1 MQKQFS
7 KFYWQLFRN
16 DYLRYLIVLLRYHFF
31 KTFYNFKELK
41 SQFSITNSNDYNRS
55 ALSSMRTECF
65 YNRIKY
71 LHGVIMSLEY
81 LGKDSQILL
90 IGSRSENELFYLKSY
105 GFKNITCIDILSYS
119 PTIKCMDMHDLK
131 FKNNKFDVVICGW
144 TMVYSQN
151 EKKCADEIIRVS
163 KNNSVIAIGYA
174 KRKVKKI
181 KLKKGLIVPKKNANN
196 AKQILKLFSV
206 AIKKNIFIYDAE
218 LNHLPEKKIQNIA
231 GHTSSNILTVFQIK
245 K

>member
-16 DYLRYLIVLLRYHFF
+16 DYLRYLIVLLRYLFF

-206 AIKKNIFIYDAE
+206 AIKKNIFKYDAE
-218 LNHLPEKKIQNIA
+218 LNHLSEKKIQNLA